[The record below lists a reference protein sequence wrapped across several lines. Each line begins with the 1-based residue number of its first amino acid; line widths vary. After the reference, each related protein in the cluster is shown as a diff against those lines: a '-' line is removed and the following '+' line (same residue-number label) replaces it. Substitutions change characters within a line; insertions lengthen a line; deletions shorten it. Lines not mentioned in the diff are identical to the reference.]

1 MLRTMLRNREGEY
14 WGWRKLSYI
23 NETIDFDLS
32 RDALYVLK
40 KDGKIV
46 ARHKVE
52 TTGEAKKLA
61 AETDKP
67 MATKKNPNAPQWKA
81 DGMDLQHVTV
91 TAVDSKGRRVLNAN
105 QEVTFA
111 VEGPAE
117 IVGVING
124 DINSPELTVGS
135 KRSLWNGTCTVILR
149 STRQAG
155 AVTLTATVPGLKP
168 VKLPLLTR

>member
-1 MLRTMLRNREGEY
+1 
-14 WGWRKLSYI
+14 
-23 NETIDFDLS
+23 
-32 RDALYVLK
+32 
-40 KDGKIV
+40 
-46 ARHKVE
+46 
-52 TTGEAKKLA
+52 
-61 AETDKP
+61 

-124 DINSPELTVGS
+124 DITSNEMTVGN
-135 KRSLWNGTCTVILR
+135 KRSFYNGSCSVILR

-155 AVTLTATVPGLKP
+155 PVTLTASVQGLKE
-168 VKLPLLTR
+168 VKLKMETK